1 MKPERLSSVADA
13 SARSDTHEDV
23 QHNHASVATD
33 ELTSLRALLV
43 GPEQQQLHALQE
55 RIDNLTVHAEDV
67 GRVLPEA
74 ILLRLRQD
82 QQLPKALTPLIENTF
97 QDSVRN
103 TPQLWVDSLFPVIGP
118 AIRRAIAHTLRGMLA
133 SLNQT
138 LEQSLSLRSIQW
150 RLEAWRTGKPFSEIV
165 MLRTLRYRVEQAF
178 LIHNKTG
185 LLLQHVV
192 APTVAVPE
200 GDLIAGML
208 TAIQDFVQDSFSE
221 PKGQTLE
228 TVQMGDFTVWV
239 ERGAEATLAAVIRGN
254 APEELREVFQ
264 DTLDS
269 IHTTHRRALT
279 SFQGDSTPFAG
290 SGERLEACLQ
300 AQRTTS
306 PEQSFLAWK
315 VAGVVLLVMLGLW
328 IFLVMRDNRR
338 WEHYLARLHTTPGI
352 VITTAEKRSGKFF
365 VTGLRDP
372 LAHDPIQLLAGTQL
386 DPEQVRSK
394 WEPYHALY
402 PDFILARAKAALAP
416 PLTVTLSLVGETLTA
431 VGSAP
436 SQWIT
441 DSRKIA
447 RAIPG
452 VSDFKTDGVIDTDEL
467 LRRELEASKARLETS
482 AIYFIVETTNL
493 VPGQEDTLT
502 NLTTEVQRFFDL
514 ARQAGKG
521 FRLEIAG
528 HTDTS
533 GMERKNDV
541 LGRARAESIFA
552 MLVSRGIPK
561 DTLVVVGAK
570 ERVRE
575 ERMERDKELNRCVLF
590 RAVPAETSRMER

>member
-493 VPGQEDTLT
+493 VPGQEDTLA

>member
-165 MLRTLRYRVEQAF
+165 MLRTLRYRVEQVF

-264 DTLDS
+264 DTLGS

-328 IFLVMRDNRR
+328 IFLVMRENRR

-541 LGRARAESIFA
+541 LSRARAESILA

-590 RAVPAETSRMER
+590 RAVPAETSRVER